1 MDPFVTD
8 WNLMAYDY
16 AGPWSNVSDYMDNL
30 YRGKTKEGIDTDS
43 VLKWYTRHGAS
54 PRKINMGLVFLV
66 LSNMKSMLDLLTPV
80 VLRIPL
86 YGRSFENTTGIQ
98 QPYSGVGTGSW
109 GAEGVWDVKV
119 LPLAGAKVT
128 EDFKTGGS
136 DSYGEP
142 QYTASAG
149 FMKLP
154 SLVFPLR
161 CGQEG
166 IHYV

>member
-1 MDPFVTD
+1 MV
-8 WNLMAYDY
+8 
-16 AGPWSNVSDYMDNL
+16 
-30 YRGKTKEGIDTDS
+30 
-43 VLKWYTRHGAS
+43 H
-54 PRKINMGLVFLV
+54 
-66 LSNMKSMLDLLTPV
+66 LLTPRM

-86 YGRSFENTTGIQ
+86 YGRSFENTNGIQ
-98 QPYSGVGTGSW
+98 QPYSGVGSGSL
-109 GAEGVWDVKV
+109 GGGVWDVKL